1 MERRRDGDRLMSL
14 LDTSHR
20 AERVADEREFRSR
33 AIGRSLAPRTVIMLG
48 LLMLMA
54 GILVVREWRPAAG
67 APPSFPTSPQIEN
80 AFGVR
85 FTSVDIT
92 AAGGM
97 IQLRYQVL
105 DSAKTAVVHDKNTAP
120 FVVDH
125 HGKKYADPGMVGHT
139 HVGPLKAAG
148 SSDYIL
154 LANSG
159 GGVHHGDLVTI
170 KFGAYELRRVPV
182 L

>member
-1 MERRRDGDRLMSL
+1 MSL
-14 LDTSHR
+14 SNTVERMDR
-20 AERVADEREFRSR
+20 AADAREFRST
-33 AIGRSLAPRTVIMLG
+33 GRGPRVAPRVVVVLG
-48 LLMLMA
+48 VLILMGGILMLR
-54 GILVVREWRPAAG
+54 GWRPTPAG
-67 APPSFPTSPQIEN
+67 STPFPTSPQIEN

-92 AAGGM
+92 AGGGM

-105 DSAKTAVVHDKNTAP
+105 DSAKTAVVHDASTAP
-120 FVVDH
+120 FVVDRN
-125 HGKKYADPGMVGHT
+125 GKKYADPGMVGHT
-139 HVGPLKAAG
+139 HIGPLKVAG

-159 GGVHHGDLVTI
+159 AGVHHGDLVTI